1 MIYKFESLASNLPS
15 QVTVTI
21 SMTLQN
27 ADPINQSISQSMTLD
42 LALTLTLTLNL
53 AMKEEVRLEQL
64 LTFRVSLTLLEQR
77 VNDFNTQTDVTQ
89 LLLLSPP
96 KLLLKLFPSPKLI
109 PS

>member
-27 ADPINQSISQSMTLD
+27 ADTINQSMTLD

-109 PS
+109 PP